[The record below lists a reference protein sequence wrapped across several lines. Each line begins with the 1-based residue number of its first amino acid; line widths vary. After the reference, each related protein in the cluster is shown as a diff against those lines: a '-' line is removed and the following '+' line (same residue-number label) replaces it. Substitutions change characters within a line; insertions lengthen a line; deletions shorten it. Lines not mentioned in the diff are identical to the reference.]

1 MAIENAV
8 EEEAKFEAGIKN
20 WQEIEDKTIASC
32 EDIIHATDNV
42 LVKTIA
48 GIIMTDSAKHKQ
60 VLSLMT
66 DTLNGTVTLT
76 PDELGEL
83 SQLMRDHLHLE
94 RDSIRLAQDQYD
106 ISRNFVI
113 RHLLTYL
120 MADEKKH
127 AKLMQQL
134 NDFKKNIYP
143 YV

>member
-1 MAIENAV
+1 MAVENAV
-8 EEEAKFEAGIKN
+8 EEVARFEEGISD
-20 WQEIEDKTIASC
+20 WQEIEDRTIASC
-32 EDIIHATDNV
+32 EDIIHGTENA
-42 LVKTIA
+42 LVKTVA
-48 GIIMTDSAKHKQ
+48 GIIMSDSAKHKQ
-60 VLSLMT
+60 VLDLMT
-66 DTLNGTVTLT
+66 ETLYGTITLS

-94 RDSIRLAQDQYD
+94 RDSIKLAQSQLD

-120 MADEKKH
+120 MEDEKKH